1 MKLPQIVY
9 KLIYQK
15 NINFILRNTNYF
27 LRTIIPSL
35 FKIPPSGKITLKT
48 DSGKI
53 KMLTNQTS
61 HISSLIFWNGYKK
74 FEYSKIFESLSKD
87 VDSFLDIGSNIGYYA
102 LLAAK
107 ANPKIKI
114 VAFEP
119 ALGPKY
125 YLKNNIELNG
135 FENNITAVDIAL
147 SDQTGTIDFYEVE
160 NEKYQYLK
168 YNLAGEGN
176 TGTKKT
182 SRNFVKKTVATTTL
196 DKFVTTNG
204 ITTINL
210 IKLDTEG
217 TEIHILKSGIN
228 SIKKH
233 EPIVISETLFNT
245 IEQDLDSFFKEL
257 NYEMYNHTKNGL
269 VKVDSIIRTEDN
281 GVRNCFFVPKSRL
294 HLITPYI
301 YN

>member
-1 MKLPQIVY
+1 MKLPQIFY

-27 LRTIIPSL
+27 LRSIIPDL

-48 DSGKI
+48 DSGNI
-53 KMLTNQTS
+53 AMLTNQTS

-74 FEYSKIFESLSKD
+74 FEYSEIFESLSKD
-87 VDSFLDIGSNIGYYA
+87 VNSFLDIGSNIGYYA

-135 FENNITAVDIAL
+135 FKNNITAIDIAL
-147 SDQTGTIDFYEVE
+147 SDQTGAIDFYEVE
-160 NEKYQYLK
+160 NKKYNYLK

-182 SRNFVKKTVATTTL
+182 SRNFVKKSVTTTTL
-196 DKFVTTNG
+196 DTFVTTHK
-204 ITTINL
+204 IATIDL

-217 TEIHILKSGIN
+217 TEIHILKSGIDC
-228 SIKKH
+228 IKKH

-245 IEQDLDSFFKEL
+245 IEKDLESFFTEL
-257 NYEMYNHTKNGL
+257 NYEMYNHTKKWFG
-269 VKVDSIIRTEDN
+269 
-281 GVRNCFFVPKSRL
+281 KS
-294 HLITPYI
+294 
-301 YN
+301 